1 LPTDRDSIPSASRPH
16 AAPALSPSPR
26 SAARAGFTIFE
37 LLVVISIV
45 TVLNGILMPV
55 LSSARSAAGRVRCMS
70 NMRQIGC
77 GLIEYAE
84 RHSDD
89 VPRLSVTAN
98 RSTAQWGEAMALTS
112 PTGSYLDG
120 LGLLL
125 FTLDVTDPRVFY
137 CPCHMGD
144 HPFERYQG
152 IFETRNLVLGNMGLI
167 YGNYHY
173 RSHMDPTAENP
184 NLSLLKGRNLSS
196 TVLVVDGM
204 RTRRDF
210 NHGTGTNRL
219 KGDGSVDWH
228 LDHGN
233 MIYKALPLEPTS
245 SFIGNDVFI
254 DAWRWIDAK
263 PQSDGSSDGDGGGG
277 SQDE

>member
-1 LPTDRDSIPSASRPH
+1 MPTIRDSLLH
-16 AAPALSPSPR
+16 AN
-26 SAARAGFTIFE
+26 AAISNVGRYRRVGRLRHARLGFTIFE

-45 TVLNGILMPV
+45 SILTAILMPV
-55 LSSARSAAGRVRCMS
+55 LSNARAAAGRVRCMS

-84 RHSDD
+84 RHNDD

-120 LGLLL
+120 LGRLL

-137 CPCHMGD
+137 CPCHTGT
-144 HPFERYQG
+144 HPYERYQN
-152 IFETRNLVLGNMGLI
+152 ILESRSFIAGNMGLV

-196 TVLVVDGM
+196 VVLVVDGM

-210 NHGTGTNRL
+210 NHVTGTNRL
-219 KGDGSVDWH
+219 KGDGSIDWH

-233 MIYKALPLEPTS
+233 AIYKALPIEPTN
-245 SFIGNDVFI
+245 SFMGNDIFV
-254 DAWRWIDAK
+254 DAWRWIDAR
-263 PQSDGSSDGDGGGG
+263 PQSDDTGGG